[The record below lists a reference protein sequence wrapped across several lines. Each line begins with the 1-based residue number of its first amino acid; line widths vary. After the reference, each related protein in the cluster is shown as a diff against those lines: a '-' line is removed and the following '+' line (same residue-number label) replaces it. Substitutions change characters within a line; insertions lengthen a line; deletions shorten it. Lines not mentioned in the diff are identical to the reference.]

1 MVNYQRRT
9 EALNQ
14 GSDTDR
20 LPAVVCNY
28 QDVLRLS
35 LSQYQRW
42 VEPITQGFEAV
53 ARFLHTQA
61 IFDADDLPYPMQLVV
76 MVPLFVIL
84 GETLKLDWV
93 RQRIEQWFYCGAASG
108 IYSRSRQST
117 AAKDLIEIPH
127 WLNGGEVPATI
138 QEAELFA
145 ARLQNFV
152 SSQGAAYRAITALL
166 RRDGALDFLS
176 GEPITAVRYFQQ
188 RIENHHI
195 FSMEWCKQQKIPRWR
210 YNSIVN
216 KTPLTAK
223 TNKFL
228 GGKAPSAYLAKLEEQ
243 GMSRQ
248 RIDEI
253 LRSHLI
259 EPTTLHNDDFDA
271 FFEARTQ
278 ALLSKMGRAMG
289 KGLVGE
295 SLLENG
301 NGNGFHPKIFTDY
314 QAGR

>member
-1 MVNYQRRT
+1 M
-9 EALNQ
+9 
-14 GSDTDR
+14 
-20 LPAVVCNY
+20 VCNR
-28 QDVLRLS
+28 QDVLRLD

-61 IFDADDLPYPMQLVV
+61 MFDADDVPYPMQLVV
-76 MVPLFVIL
+76 MVPLFIIL

-117 AAKDLIEIPH
+117 AAKDLIEIPQ
-127 WLNGGEVPATI
+127 WLNGGEISTTIKEAHLPA
-138 QEAELFA
+138 E
-145 ARLQNFV
+145 RLESLVN
-152 SSQGAAYRAITALL
+152 SGGATYRAITALL
-166 RRDGALDFLS
+166 RRDGALDFSS
-176 GEPITAVRYFQQ
+176 GEPITAVRYFQEK
-188 RIENHHI
+188 IENHHI
-195 FSMEWCKQQKIPRWR
+195 FPQEWCKRQGISRSR

-223 TNKFL
+223 TNKLL
-228 GGKAPSAYLAKLEEQ
+228 GGKAPSEYLANLEAQ

-259 EPTTLHNDDFDA
+259 EPETLRRDDFEA
-271 FFEARTQ
+271 FFECRTG
-278 ALLSKMGRAMG
+278 ALLAMIGKAMG
-289 KGLVGE
+289 KSSTVGE
-295 SLLENG
+295 SEGLANG
-301 NGNGFHPKIFTDY
+301 KAQRNGLSF
-314 QAGR
+314 QGRMGN

>member
-1 MVNYQRRT
+1 MKN
-9 EALNQ
+9 AINK
-14 GSDTDR
+14 GSDADR

-28 QDVLRLS
+28 QDVLRLD
-35 LSQYQRW
+35 LSEYQRW

-53 ARFLHTQA
+53 ARFLHAQA
-61 IFDADDLPYPMQLVV
+61 MFDADDLPYPMQLVV

-108 IYSRSRQST
+108 IYSRSRQAT
-117 AAKDLIEIPH
+117 AAKDLIEIPQ

-145 ARLQNFV
+145 ARLQNLV
-152 SSQGAAYRAITALL
+152 SSQGAGYRAITALL

-176 GEPITAVRYFQQ
+176 GEPITAVRYFQE

-195 FSMEWCKQQKIPRWR
+195 FSQKWCKQQRIPRWR

-228 GGKAPSAYLAKLEEQ
+228 GGKAPSEYLAHLEAQ
-243 GMSRQ
+243 GISRQ

-259 EPTTLHNDDFDA
+259 EPETLWNDDFDG

-278 ALLSKMGRAMG
+278 ALLAMMGKAMG
-289 KGLVGE
+289 KSSTVEVSEGLA
-295 SLLENG
+295 NG
-301 NGNGFHPKIFTDY
+301 KAQQNGFHF
-314 QAGR
+314 GRGIGEIG